1 MAMYFF
7 SHHKCAT
14 MSCNSI
20 IGRVCA
26 ELGTPYRVAYDP
38 AGFSTAR
45 QSIEVRGG
53 RSVVAYLDTRSS
65 CIDALVLDRAVHV
78 IRDPRDI
85 LVSAYFSHMHSHQSD
100 TWPELQEH
108 RQRLKVLSQEEG
120 LLLELE
126 FNRHVFESLESWNFG
141 RPEILE
147 LRFEEM
153 ISNPYAFWVEAVCH
167 LGMLDSEDF
176 GLRKNIVY
184 ASRGLNNLF
193 AKRHGWWPLR
203 EITGMPA
210 QRLLGIVFENR
221 FEAKAQGRRP
231 GQVDA
236 KSHYRSGRAGGW
248 KDVLGEEHLRE
259 MNRMYP
265 LLLENTGY
273 A

>member
-14 MSCNSI
+14 MYYLSI
-20 IGRVCA
+20 VGRICS
-26 ELGTPYRVAYDP
+26 ELGVHYRVAYDP
-38 AGFSTAR
+38 GGFSSANR
-45 QSIEVRGG
+45 SIQTRGG
-53 RSVVAYLDTRSS
+53 RSLVAYLDARWS
-65 CIDALVLDRAVHV
+65 CVDALVFDRAVHV

-85 LVSAYFSHMHSHQSD
+85 LVSAYFSHMHSHQAD

-108 RQRLKVLSQEEG
+108 RLRLKNVRQEEG

-126 FNRHVFESLESWNFG
+126 FNRHVFESLESWNFE

-147 LRFEEM
+147 LRFENM
-153 ISNPYAFWVEAVCH
+153 IADPYTFWVEVANH
-167 LGMLDSEDF
+167 LGILEPSKF

-184 ASRGLNNLF
+184 ASRGLNNLA
-193 AKRHGWWPLR
+193 AKRYKWWPVFA
-203 EITGMPA
+203 IDGIPA
-210 QRLLGIVFENR
+210 QRLLGMAFENR
-221 FEAKAQGRRP
+221 FEAKTQGRKP

-248 KDVLGEEHLRE
+248 KEVLSQEHLQE

-265 LLLENTGY
+265 MLLENTGY
-273 A
+273 R